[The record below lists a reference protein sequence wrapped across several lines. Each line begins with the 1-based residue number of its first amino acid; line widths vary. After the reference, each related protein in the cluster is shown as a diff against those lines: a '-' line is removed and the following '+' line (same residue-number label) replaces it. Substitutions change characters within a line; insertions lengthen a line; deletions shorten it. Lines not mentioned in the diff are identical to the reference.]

1 MASKRR
7 SLAELIRE
15 DEAQKTPAAEPTVVE
30 VVEPPVAEVK
40 VAPVT
45 PAAVK
50 SEKVKVISEV
60 RNPKSDFIKMSV
72 TVPPDMFDALQ
83 DLSRTRRRAKEPYT
97 MSDLVREAV
106 GSWLEQKS

>member
-15 DEAQKTPAAEPTVVE
+15 DQAEKSPQTAPVVD
-30 VVEPPVAEVK
+30 VVPVAEIK
-40 VAPVT
+40 
-45 PAAVK
+45 PAQVREPENA
-50 SEKVKVISEV
+50 KVISEV

-83 DLSRTRRRAKEPYT
+83 DLSRERRRAKKPYT

-106 GSWLEQKS
+106 GSWLEQKT